1 MNKKPVAFSVASLLF
16 ANIAIAVPVGL
27 NNVALPNAV
36 MPLEEGGMLAIAAA
50 CLALG
55 IRIIQRKRNR

>member
-16 ANIAIAVPVGL
+16 ANVAIAAVGL
-27 NNVALPNAV
+27 NNVGLPNTG
-36 MPLEEGGMLAIAAA
+36 MPLEEGGMLAIAVA
-50 CLALG
+50 CLAVG

>member
-16 ANIAIAVPVGL
+16 AHVAIAAVGL
-27 NNVALPNAV
+27 NNVGLPNAV
-36 MPLEEGGMLAIAAA
+36 MPLEEGGMLAIAVA
-50 CLALG
+50 CLAVG

>member
-16 ANIAIAVPVGL
+16 ANVAIAIPVGL
-27 NNVALPNAV
+27 NNVALTNIV
-36 MPLEEGGMLAIAAA
+36 MPLEEGGMLAIAVA
-50 CLALG
+50 CLAVG

>member
-27 NNVALPNAV
+27 NNVALPNAA

>member
-16 ANIAIAVPVGL
+16 ANVAIAIPVGL
-27 NNVALPNAV
+27 NNVGLPNTV